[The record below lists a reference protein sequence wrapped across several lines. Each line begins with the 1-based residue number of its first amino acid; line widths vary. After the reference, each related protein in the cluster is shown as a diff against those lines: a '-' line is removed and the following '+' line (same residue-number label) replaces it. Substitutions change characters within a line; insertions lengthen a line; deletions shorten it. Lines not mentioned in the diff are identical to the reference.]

1 MNYSTFDTMKVSAD
15 RSAPVQWRLRS
26 KSPEIGAVIDHLVG
40 QIRLIKGYKKPP
52 PVKGLRAAAEL
63 LVLNFLRCR
72 YSDHNRLLGIP
83 LNSGAGLYKCGRVS
97 YTNMM
102 LAVRG
107 MTTLQLLTVAYGG
120 YRDREAGRGRQ
131 TRFQGA
137 PELFALCAAFGA
149 TPNMVLSR
157 ERDPLVELRGEK
169 PKDGSRAKVYERWP
183 SGSITA
189 RDRMKANLRTIN
201 AALESSFIG
210 LHVTDKD
217 LNQMHEQLAGEASR
231 PRSRR
236 RDNDLPSHID
246 LANRTLY
253 RIFNDGSAELGGR
266 FYGPWWMAVPKQYR
280 KYIHIARPGNP
291 YPTYTF
297 ERDYRAVQPAILY
310 AEAGIECPGDPYKI
324 YGSSTSDSV
333 RGIVKTVLLPM
344 LNAANRTAALRASNN
359 AVKDRFQ
366 GRYEAAHPGLP
377 APNTNVTAILSSA
390 DCPPMKTLFK
400 DIESFHEPIFD
411 RFYSPNVGKHLQFQD
426 SKLAEMVML
435 WMIRMSGTVVL
446 PIHDSFVCRKGY
458 EDELEAAMQTAFRA
472 LFHTEINIKLE
483 ESERDEERSR
493 NPPDGNI
500 DLVNLIDPSYLDSLR
515 ESPPSEYVMY
525 DAMVSDWEAGINGR
539 IVARKASRKT
549 LSDKVA

>member
-1 MNYSTFDTMKVSAD
+1 MHMRPTNPLTRARSQHRNQTRFPRMNYSTFDTMKVSAD

-183 SGSITA
+183 STSSWPEKPAA
-189 RDRMKANLRTIN
+189 RDRAD
-201 AALESSFIG
+201 
-210 LHVTDKD
+210 VTTTFHPTSIWLTGPCTGYSTMAQ
-217 LNQMHEQLAGEASR
+217 LN
-231 PRSRR
+231 
-236 RDNDLPSHID
+236 
-246 LANRTLY
+246 
-253 RIFNDGSAELGGR
+253 
-266 FYGPWWMAVPKQYR
+266 
-280 KYIHIARPGNP
+280 
-291 YPTYTF
+291 
-297 ERDYRAVQPAILY
+297 
-310 AEAGIECPGDPYKI
+310 
-324 YGSSTSDSV
+324 
-333 RGIVKTVLLPM
+333 
-344 LNAANRTAALRASNN
+344 
-359 AVKDRFQ
+359 
-366 GRYEAAHPGLP
+366 
-377 APNTNVTAILSSA
+377 
-390 DCPPMKTLFK
+390 
-400 DIESFHEPIFD
+400 
-411 RFYSPNVGKHLQFQD
+411 
-426 SKLAEMVML
+426 
-435 WMIRMSGTVVL
+435 
-446 PIHDSFVCRKGY
+446 
-458 EDELEAAMQTAFRA
+458 
-472 LFHTEINIKLE
+472 
-483 ESERDEERSR
+483 
-493 NPPDGNI
+493 
-500 DLVNLIDPSYLDSLR
+500 
-515 ESPPSEYVMY
+515 
-525 DAMVSDWEAGINGR
+525 
-539 IVARKASRKT
+539 
-549 LSDKVA
+549 